1 VANPRVYLAGPDVF
15 LRDAV
20 AQGERKKEICRAHG
34 LDGRYPL
41 DVAPPLSGL
50 EPRAQAHAL
59 FAAMIRLMDECDA
72 GIANLT
78 PFRGPSMDVGTA
90 VEIGYLHGRG
100 KRVFGYTNDP
110 RDYARRVAADGLLVE
125 EFGLCDNLMIE
136 GPIANVVRAARS
148 PEDPLG
154 SLEAF
159 ELCARRAAAELRL
172 R

>member
-1 VANPRVYLAGPDVF
+1 MPRVYLAGPDVF
-15 LRDAV
+15 LADAV

-41 DVAPPLSGL
+41 DVASLPPGL
-50 EPRAQAHAL
+50 EPRAQAHAI
-59 FAAMIRLMDECDA
+59 FAAMIGLMDACDA

-90 VEIGYLHGRG
+90 VEIGYLHSRG

-110 RDYARRVAADGLLVE
+110 RDYARRVAADGLVVE
-125 EFGLCDNLMIE
+125 DFGLCDNLMIE
-136 GPIANVVRAARS
+136 GPIARVVRASHA
-148 PEDPLG
+148 PENPLG
-154 SLEAF
+154 ALEAF
-159 ELCARRAAAELRL
+159 ELCVRQAAAELLL